1 MKRYIEVIFDN
12 SGSMGSQIGH
22 HYKYNLAKKLFIES
36 VLPFLS
42 DSTDSYGLRLLR
54 NGCEGNS
61 IVQECNSKTELSNLI
76 VDIKNFDN
84 TTPLYATIEDAIRQ
98 IKNRAHLFDELQL
111 FVLTD
116 GEDNCGAKVYDVFE
130 NNLLKKLNINLDM
143 LLVQFGV
150 DSNIQSNNLTAF
162 SSYIGAKSV
171 QVKSEDLKNFEIAK
185 KLFNKE
191 ISKSKLNSSSQLPHC
206 FEAEN
211 KQTRLTWD
219 HIEKLG
225 YPRFWASILFEEKF
239 IDWNPIHRESIY
251 EYEFKEFSFLASI
264 RFKSNMSREI
274 LNNLLSQLIKPYYYC
289 LEEIYWDFNAAK
301 WKYFEKHIEKELIDN
316 PDKFK
321 EGNLY
326 QNDRF
331 YQLDRDQSQIF
342 LPGACYEVIKTNNNI
357 GFDYTLQPTDIQKGN
372 MKQLHEGDFIQ
383 FNEKRKPGRPKK
395 QN

>member
-1 MKRYIEVIFDN
+1 
-12 SGSMGSQIGH
+12 MGSQIGH
-22 HYKYNLAKKLFIES
+22 HSKYNLAKKLFIET

-76 VDIKNFDN
+76 IDIKNFDN
-84 TTPLYATIEDAIRQ
+84 TTPLYATIKDAIRQ
-98 IKNRAHLFDELQL
+98 IKNRAHLFDEIQL

-116 GEDNCGAKVYDVFE
+116 GEDNCGSLIYDVFE
-130 NNLLKKLNINLDM
+130 KNLLKKLNINLDM

-211 KQTRLTWD
+211 KQTSLTWD

-239 IDWNPIHRESIY
+239 IDWNPILRESIY

-274 LNNLLSQLIKPYYYC
+274 LNNLLAQLIKPYYYC
-289 LEEIYWDFNAAK
+289 LEEIYWDFK
-301 WKYFEKHIEKELIDN
+301 TSCWKYFEPITQSEIIDN
-316 PDKFK
+316 P
-321 EGNLY
+321 E
-326 QNDRF
+326 RF
-331 YQLDRDQSQIF
+331 NENKDFDNYRNNKDNYITNN
-342 LPGACYEVIKTNNNI
+342 PVVNEGACYQVVKEYQNI
-357 GFDYTLQPTDIQKGN
+357 GFNYALRQTDWQKD
-372 MKQLHEGDFIQ
+372 KIKTIHEGDFLI
-383 FNEKRKPGRPKK
+383 FKERSKAGRPKK